1 MLVTLTILIR
11 PIRFPDPKALALSA
25 VRGYSSYVET
35 QFTMIL
41 RPHQQR
47 AVDLMQLHKLGQTIV
62 PTGGGKTMVMIKDAM
77 IQFQNQ
83 K

>member
-1 MLVTLTILIR
+1 MLR
-11 PIRFPDPKALALSA
+11 RNS
-25 VRGYSSYVET
+25 
-35 QFTMIL
+35 MIL